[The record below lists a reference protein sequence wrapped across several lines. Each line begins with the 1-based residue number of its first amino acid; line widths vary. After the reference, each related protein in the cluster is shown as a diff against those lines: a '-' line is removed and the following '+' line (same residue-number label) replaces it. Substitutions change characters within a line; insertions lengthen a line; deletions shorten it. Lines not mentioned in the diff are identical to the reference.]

1 MDTNEYF
8 LKISEYCNFNI
19 DCVGEV
25 VSDRKKLAKILGISN
40 RKELDNVWEELS
52 LNFANYVFK
61 NYKKFPKE
69 ELARFIV
76 VNICGYNLKCV
87 LETLEENGMQDMQG
101 YMLDYF
107 KNTYDIERIVNECD
121 YDFECMLKKLK
132 ENGMQDKLDELL
144 DYIKENYDITK
155 IVNELIDYLSLLNPP
170 DDLDWNEFVLPI
182 ITWLEFSDSR
192 EREAVVLLDTVNDNF
207 PFALTPF
214 FDELRDDYLSTYEE
228 IFGEASEDIVNKIS
242 ETVDEIYSRV
252 EDRLVEMAKNLYQ
265 ETLDLIK
272 NNPAKYEIIDNVE
285 CDSRLCYLLGI
296 EKIPLVRVNWNEE
309 DVENEE
315 DKEDKLLN
323 T

>member
-1 MDTNEYF
+1 MNTNEYF

-52 LNFANYVFK
+52 LNFADYVYK

-69 ELARFIV
+69 ELAKFIV
-76 VNICGYNLKCV
+76 INMCDYNLKCV
-87 LETLEENGMQDMQG
+87 LETLRENGMQDMQD

-107 KNTYDIERIVNECD
+107 KKTNDIERVVNECD

-144 DYIKENYDITK
+144 DYIKENYDIER
-155 IVNELIDYLSLLNPP
+155 IVNELIDYLSVLNHPE
-170 DDLDWNEFVLPI
+170 DLDANEFALPI
-182 ITWLEFSDSR
+182 IAWLEFSDSR
-192 EREAVVLLDTVNDNF
+192 EREAVVLFDMLSDEI

-214 FDELRDDYLSTYEE
+214 FDEMRTDYLYTYEE
-228 IFGEASEDIVNKIS
+228 VFGEASEDIVNKIS

-252 EDRLVEMAKNLYQ
+252 EDRLAEMAKNLYQ
-265 ETLDLIK
+265 ETLDIIK
-272 NNPAKYEIIDNVE
+272 NNPAKYEIIGYTE
-285 CDSRLCYLLGI
+285 CISRLCYLLGI
-296 EKIPLVRVNWNEE
+296 EKIPLVRVNWDEE
-309 DVENEE
+309 NVENEE
-315 DKEDKLLN
+315 DTENKLLN
-323 T
+323 A

>member
-8 LKISEYCNFNI
+8 LKISEYCNFKI
-19 DCVGEV
+19 DCVDEV

-40 RKELDNVWEELS
+40 RKELDNVWEGLS
-52 LNFANYVFK
+52 LNFADYVYK

-69 ELARFIV
+69 EVARFIA
-76 VNICGYNLKCV
+76 VNICDYNLKCV
-87 LETLEENGMQDMQG
+87 LETLRENGMRDMQD

-107 KNTYDIERIVNECD
+107 KKTYDIERIVNECD

-144 DYIKENYDITK
+144 DYIKENYDIEK
-155 IVNELIDYLSLLNPP
+155 IVNELIDYLSVLNHPE
-170 DDLDWNEFVLPI
+170 DLDWNEFALPI
-182 ITWLEFSDSR
+182 IAWLEFSDSR
-192 EREAVVLLDTVNDNF
+192 EREAVVLLDTVNDEI

-214 FDELRDDYLSTYEE
+214 FYKLRDDYLSTYED

-252 EDRLVEMAKNLYQ
+252 EDRLVEMAKGIYQ

-272 NNPAKYEIIDNVE
+272 NNPAKYEIVGYTE

-296 EKIPLVRVNWNEE
+296 DKIPLVHVNWNEE
-309 DVENEE
+309 DNEE

>member
-1 MDTNEYF
+1 MSSNEYF
-8 LKISEYCNFNI
+8 LKISEYCNFKI

-107 KNTYDIERIVNECD
+107 KNTYDIERVVNECD
-121 YDFECMLKKLK
+121 YHFECMLKKLK

-144 DYIKENYDITK
+144 NYIKENYDIEK
-155 IVNELIDYLSLLNPP
+155 IVNEIIDSLSLLNPP
-170 DDLDWNEFVLPI
+170 EDLADNEFVLPI
-182 ITWLEFSDSR
+182 IAWLEFSNSR

-214 FDELRDDYLSTYEE
+214 FDELGDDYLSTYEE

-242 ETVDEIYSRV
+242 ETVAEIYSRV
-252 EDRLVEMAKNLYQ
+252 EDRLVEMAKGIYQ

-272 NNPAKYEIIDNVE
+272 NNPAKYEIVGYTE

-296 EKIPLVRVNWNEE
+296 DKIPLVRVNWNEE
-309 DVENEE
+309 DNEE

>member
-52 LNFANYVFK
+52 LNFADYVYK

-69 ELARFIV
+69 EVARFIAI
-76 VNICGYNLKCV
+76 NMCDYNLKCV
-87 LETLEENGMQDMQG
+87 LETLKENGMQDMQD

-107 KNTYDIERIVNECD
+107 KKTYDIERIVNECD

-144 DYIKENYDITK
+144 DYIKENYDIEK
-155 IVNELIDYLSLLNPP
+155 IVNELIDDLSVLNHPE
-170 DDLDWNEFVLPI
+170 DLDWNEFALPI
-182 ITWLEFSDSR
+182 IAWLEFSDSR
-192 EREAVVLLDTVNDNF
+192 EREAVVLFDMLSDEI

-214 FDELRDDYLSTYEE
+214 FDEMRADYLYTYEE
-228 IFGEASEDIVNKIS
+228 IFGEVPDDIANKIS

-252 EDRLVEMAKNLYQ
+252 EDRLAEMAKNLYQ
-265 ETLDLIK
+265 ETLDIIK
-272 NNPAKYEIIDNVE
+272 NNPAKYEIIGYTE
-285 CDSRLCYLLGI
+285 CISRLCYLLGI
-296 EKIPLVRVNWNEE
+296 EKIPLVRVNWDEE
-309 DVENEE
+309 NVENEE
-315 DKEDKLLN
+315 DTENKLLN
-323 T
+323 A